1 MPSGRT
7 VLQNSGIGAR
17 SFPLPK
23 FGRQPGPLCRAAL
36 MANGSAQ
43 NPFLMRAPRSRE
55 PHDWCVGAL
64 GKWARDRT
72 KVWGSST
79 GLAKAA
85 VGPRGKNRAAR
96 RTSAHFLRGGSGH
109 SPRDYT
115 IARVTALDLAHE
127 RLTERKV
134 GGLQAPPLRAS
145 RVRQACIIFID
156 CES

>member
-55 PHDWCVGAL
+55 PHDWCCWGAGEVGSRSHKSVGLLHWTRQGRSRPAREKSCRKADVRAL
-64 GKWARDRT
+64 PSRGERALPPRLHNRARHRFRPCPREVNGT
-72 KVWGSST
+72 KSGGTPSTPAPCKSSST
-79 GLAKAA
+79 SL
-85 VGPRGKNRAAR
+85 
-96 RTSAHFLRGGSGH
+96 HYLH
-109 SPRDYT
+109 
-115 IARVTALDLAHE
+115 
-127 RLTERKV
+127 
-134 GGLQAPPLRAS
+134 
-145 RVRQACIIFID
+145 
-156 CES
+156 